1 MKFNLKSFRL
11 GDFLSKRINTILLIV
26 ILIIILTGHVVCSCS
41 KLSVKKVV
49 EKMAGM
55 GAESDPLRKPTT
67 IPKGSITIGGTS
79 KTASSGTPPS
89 SSKKLNAQV
98 GKAAINALAKGEPMK
113 NGFANISEGFTGA
126 NTNYGQSAPY
136 LLGSQS
142 GTVALDTNSWNQQDL
157 VVKCDGS
164 YGKGVSDILGRQKQ
178 PIPLAD
184 GELDVFATTPFKPEC
199 CPNFYSN
206 STGCACMT
214 TDQYNYLQTRG
225 GNNVPY
231 SEY

>member
-11 GDFLSKRINTILLIV
+11 GNFLSKRINTILLIV

-41 KLSVKKVV
+41 KMTVTKVV
-49 EKMAGM
+49 EKISNM
-55 GAESDPLRKPTT
+55 GKDSSNKPPLKKDL
-67 IPKGSITIGGTS
+67 IKHVVANKVKNHGSAPASSTAP
-79 KTASSGTPPS
+79 TASSSAKPATTTTTKPAS
-89 SSKKLNAQV
+89 AANA
-98 GKAAINALAKGEPMK
+98 MK
-113 NGFANISEGFTGA
+113 IKIEGFTGA

-142 GTVALDTNSWNQQDL
+142 GTVALDTNSWNQPDL

-164 YGKGVSDILGRQKQ
+164 YGKGVADILGRQKQ
-178 PIPLAD
+178 PIPLPE
-184 GELDVFATTPFKPEC
+184 GELDMFATTPFKPEC

-206 STGCACMT
+206 STGCACMA

>member
-41 KLSVKKVV
+41 KVSVKKVV
-49 EKMAGM
+49 EKISNMGM
-55 GAESDPLRKPTT
+55 GMGKDSN
-67 IPKGSITIGGTS
+67 GTS
-79 KTASSGTPPS
+79 KKPELKVNTV
-89 SSKKLNAQV
+89 KKV
-98 GKAAINALAKGEPMK
+98 LAKKIPTT
-113 NGFANISEGFTGA
+113 SEGFTGA

-142 GTVALDTNSWNQQDL
+142 GTVTLDTNSWNQPDL

-164 YGKGVSDILGRQKQ
+164 YGKGVADILGRQPQ
-178 PIPLAD
+178 PIPLAE

-214 TDQYNYLQTRG
+214 TEQYNYLQTRG

>member
-41 KLSVKKVV
+41 RMSASKVVEKLTGMPPSMGSSMGPKGPAMVPSTPQNGGVKKQAKVDLVKKVV
-49 EKMAGM
+49 KDKVG
-55 GAESDPLRKPTT
+55 
-67 IPKGSITIGGTS
+67 
-79 KTASSGTPPS
+79 
-89 SSKKLNAQV
+89 NAVQ
-98 GKAAINALAKGEPMK
+98 AK
-113 NGFANISEGFTGA
+113 EGFTGA

-136 LLGSQS
+136 LLGSPS
-142 GTVALDTNSWNQQDL
+142 GTVAVDTNSWNQPDL

-164 YGKGVSDILGRQKQ
+164 YGKGVADILARPKQ
-178 PIPLAD
+178 PIPLRE
-184 GELDVFATTPFKPEC
+184 GELDIFATTPFKPEC
-199 CPNFYSN
+199 CPSFYSG

-214 TDQYNYLQTRG
+214 TDQYNYMQTRG

>member
-41 KLSVKKVV
+41 RISVKKVV
-49 EKMAGM
+49 ERM
-55 GAESDPLRKPTT
+55 TT
-67 IPKGSITIGGTS
+67 GSSISASTQGGTGTPGKKVTTTTLSTIGNKPVTS
-79 KTASSGTPPS
+79 SSSPPSLPASSSTSSVPAS
-89 SSKKLNAQV
+89 SSTSSVPAV
-98 GKAAINALAKGEPMK
+98 VAK
-113 NGFANISEGFTGA
+113 EGFTGA

-136 LLGSQS
+136 LLGSS
-142 GTVALDTNSWNQQDL
+142 NGNVVVDTNSWNQPDL
-157 VVKCDGS
+157 VVKCGGS
-164 YGKGVSDILGRQKQ
+164 HGKGVSDILGRPKQ
-178 PIPLAD
+178 PIPLQE
-184 GELDVFATTPFKPEC
+184 GELDFFATTPFKPEC

-206 STGCACMT
+206 HNGCACMT

>member
-11 GDFLSKRINTILLIV
+11 GNFLSKRINTILLIV

-41 KLSVKKVV
+41 KMSVKKVV
-49 EKMAGM
+49 EKLTGM
-55 GAESDPLRKPTT
+55 PTSGGMKTGGGMKTSGGMKTGGSKMMVQKPVT
-67 IPKGSITIGGTS
+67 KNEV
-79 KTASSGTPPS
+79 
-89 SSKKLNAQV
+89 KKIVSNQ
-98 GKAAINALAKGEPMK
+98 LAKKE
-113 NGFANISEGFTGA
+113 AFTGA

-136 LLGSQS
+136 LLGSPG
-142 GTVALDTNSWNQQDL
+142 GTVTVDINSWNQPDL

-164 YGKGVSDILGRQKQ
+164 YGKGVADILGRQPQ
-178 PIPLAD
+178 PIPLAE

>member
-41 KLSVKKVV
+41 RIPASKVV
-49 EKMAGM
+49 EKLTNLGSAM
-55 GAESDPLRKPTT
+55 G
-67 IPKGSITIGGTS
+67 PKGPAMGPKGPAMGP
-79 KTASSGTPPS
+79 KGPAMGQQAKVDML
-89 SSKKLNAQV
+89 KKVVKNKLTNAVQNR
-98 GKAAINALAKGEPMK
+98 K
-113 NGFANISEGFTGA
+113 EGFTGA

-136 LLGSQS
+136 LLGSPS
-142 GTVALDTNSWNQQDL
+142 GTVAVDTNSWNQPDL

-164 YGKGVSDILGRQKQ
+164 YGKGVADILGRPKQ
-178 PIPLAD
+178 PIPLQE
-184 GELDVFATTPFKPEC
+184 GELDIFATTPFKPEC

-214 TDQYNYLQTRG
+214 TDQYNYVVTRG

>member
-41 KLSVKKVV
+41 KMSASKIVEKLTNSTKQPPSPKLSGGAKADVVKKIV
-49 EKMAGM
+49 KN
-55 GAESDPLRKPTT
+55 
-67 IPKGSITIGGTS
+67 
-79 KTASSGTPPS
+79 
-89 SSKKLNAQV
+89 KL
-98 GKAAINALAKGEPMK
+98 
-113 NGFANISEGFTGA
+113 EGFTGA

-136 LLGSQS
+136 LLGSPG
-142 GTVALDTNSWNQQDL
+142 GTVTVDINSWNQPDL

-164 YGKGVSDILGRQKQ
+164 YGKGVADILRRPKQ
-178 PIPLAD
+178 PIPLPE
-184 GELDVFATTPFKPEC
+184 GELDIFATTPFKPEC
-199 CPNFYSN
+199 CPNFYSR

-214 TDQYNYLQTRG
+214 TDQYNYMQTRG
-225 GNNVPY
+225 LNNVPY

>member
-26 ILIIILTGHVVCSCS
+26 ILIVILTGHVVCSCS
-41 KLSVKKVV
+41 KVSVKKVV
-49 EKMAGM
+49 EKISNM
-55 GAESDPLRKPTT
+55 GKDSNGPSKKQEIELGAIKKVIQNKVSAPKPATPSSTPSSTTTT
-67 IPKGSITIGGTS
+67 ITTS
-79 KTASSGTPPS
+79 PTSPIES
-89 SSKKLNAQV
+89 
-98 GKAAINALAKGEPMK
+98 
-113 NGFANISEGFTGA
+113 FTGA

-142 GTVALDTNSWNQQDL
+142 GTFALDTNSWNQPDL

-164 YGKGVSDILGRQKQ
+164 YGKGVANILGRQPQ
-178 PIPLAD
+178 PIPLAE

>member
-26 ILIIILTGHVVCSCS
+26 ILIVILTGHVVCSCS
-41 KLSVKKVV
+41 RMSASKVV
-49 EKMAGM
+49 EKLTDMKLSKGPSPTNSSDKGILKTM
-55 GAESDPLRKPTT
+55 GEKKKIDDLK
-67 IPKGSITIGGTS
+67 
-79 KTASSGTPPS
+79 
-89 SSKKLNAQV
+89 KKLSN
-98 GKAAINALAKGEPMK
+98 KKT
-113 NGFANISEGFTGA
+113 EGFTGA
-126 NTNYGQSAPY
+126 NTNNGQSAPY
-136 LLGSQS
+136 LLGSPG
-142 GTVALDTNSWNQQDL
+142 GTVTVDINSWNKPDL

-178 PIPLAD
+178 PIPLPE
-184 GELDVFATTPFKPEC
+184 GELDIFATTPFKAEC

-214 TDQYNYLQTRG
+214 TEQYNYLQLRG
-225 GNNVPY
+225 GNNAPY

>member
-41 KLSVKKVV
+41 KMSASKVV
-49 EKMAGM
+49 EKLSVMGRDAGTKQNNPSPKM
-55 GAESDPLRKPTT
+55 DPKQ
-67 IPKGSITIGGTS
+67 
-79 KTASSGTPPS
+79 
-89 SSKKLNAQV
+89 KLNLV
-98 GKAAINALAKGEPMK
+98 KKVIENKK
-113 NGFANISEGFTGA
+113 NGNSMEGFTGA

-136 LLGSQS
+136 LLGSPG
-142 GTVALDTNSWNQQDL
+142 GTATIDTNSWNQPDL

-164 YGKGVSDILGRQKQ
+164 YGKGVSDILGRPKQ
-178 PIPLAD
+178 PIPLQE
-184 GELDVFATTPFKPEC
+184 GELDIFATTPFKPEC

-206 STGCACMT
+206 SMGCSCMT

>member
-26 ILIIILTGHVVCSCS
+26 ILIVILTGHVVCSCS
-41 KLSVKKVV
+41 RMSASKVV
-49 EKMAGM
+49 EKLTSRNTTTKETGSS
-55 GAESDPLRKPTT
+55 ESNKPFAKKIEKILDIKTMLNKKK
-67 IPKGSITIGGTS
+67 PMQESFIG
-79 KTASSGTPPS
+79 
-89 SSKKLNAQV
+89 
-98 GKAAINALAKGEPMK
+98 
-113 NGFANISEGFTGA
+113 GA
-126 NTNYGQSAPY
+126 NTNNGQSAPY
-136 LLGSQS
+136 LLGSPG
-142 GTVALDTNSWNQQDL
+142 GTVTVDINSWNKPDL

-178 PIPLAD
+178 SIPLPE
-184 GELDVFATTPFKPEC
+184 GQLDIFATTPFKAEC

-214 TDQYNYLQTRG
+214 TEQYNYLQLRG
-225 GNNVPY
+225 GNNAPY

>member
-11 GDFLSKRINTILLIV
+11 GNFLSKRINTILLIV
-26 ILIIILTGHVVCSCS
+26 ILIVILTGHVVCSCS
-41 KLSVKKVV
+41 KMSVTKVV
-49 EKMAGM
+49 EKLTGM
-55 GAESDPLRKPTT
+55 DKMQPSGGSKMMVQKPVT
-67 IPKGSITIGGTS
+67 KNEV
-79 KTASSGTPPS
+79 
-89 SSKKLNAQV
+89 KKIVAN
-98 GKAAINALAKGEPMK
+98 KLAKK
-113 NGFANISEGFTGA
+113 EGFVGA

-136 LLGSQS
+136 LLGSPS
-142 GTVALDTNSWNQQDL
+142 GTVAVDTNSWNQKDL

-164 YGKGVSDILGRQKQ
+164 YGKGVSDILERQKQ
-178 PIPLAD
+178 PVPLQD
-184 GELDVFATTPFKPEC
+184 GELSVFATTPFKPEC

>member
-41 KLSVKKVV
+41 RMSASKVV
-49 EKMAGM
+49 EKLTEMPPKKGGM
-55 GAESDPLRKPTT
+55 GPLKPAMGPNLLS
-67 IPKGSITIGGTS
+67 PKQQL
-79 KTASSGTPPS
+79 KVDAV
-89 SSKKLNAQV
+89 KKV
-98 GKAAINALAKGEPMK
+98 AKNKM
-113 NGFANISEGFTGA
+113 EGFTGA

-136 LLGSQS
+136 LLGSPS
-142 GTVALDTNSWNQQDL
+142 GTVAVDTNSWNQPDL

-164 YGKGVSDILGRQKQ
+164 YGKGVADILARPKQ
-178 PIPLAD
+178 LIPLRE
-184 GELDVFATTPFKPEC
+184 GELDIFATTPFKPEC
-199 CPNFYSN
+199 CPSFYSG

-214 TDQYNYLQTRG
+214 TDQYNYMQTRG

>member
-41 KLSVKKVV
+41 KMSASKVV
-49 EKMAGM
+49 EKLTKM
-55 GAESDPLRKPTT
+55 GKDSNGSSNKQQLKVDAINTVVAKKMPHLASL
-67 IPKGSITIGGTS
+67 KGSSTTTTTS
-79 KTASSGTPPS
+79 TT
-89 SSKKLNAQV
+89 
-98 GKAAINALAKGEPMK
+98 
-113 NGFANISEGFTGA
+113 EGFTGA

-136 LLGSQS
+136 LLGSPG
-142 GTVALDTNSWNQQDL
+142 GTATIDTNSWNQPEL

-178 PIPLAD
+178 PIPLQE
-184 GELDVFATTPFKPEC
+184 GELDIFATTPFKPEC

-206 STGCACMT
+206 SNGCPCMT

>member
-41 KLSVKKVV
+41 RVSVKKVV
-49 EKMAGM
+49 EKLTGM
-55 GAESDPLRKPTT
+55 GDAKGAMGKDSNGSSNDPKKKIEADAIKKVVANKMKQLGGGR
-67 IPKGSITIGGTS
+67 GSST
-79 KTASSGTPPS
+79 KPS
-89 SSKKLNAQV
+89 STPGSTTV
-98 GKAAINALAKGEPMK
+98 VSTTTE
-113 NGFANISEGFTGA
+113 SFTGA

-164 YGKGVSDILGRQKQ
+164 YSKGVSDILGRQKQ
-178 PIPLAD
+178 PIPLAE

>member
-1 MKFNLKSFRL
+1 MKFNLKNFRL
-11 GDFLSKRINTILLIV
+11 ADFLSKRINTILLIV

-41 KLSVKKVV
+41 NVSVKKVV
-49 EKMAGM
+49 EKFTGKEGAM
-55 GAESDPLRKPTT
+55 GKDSNDPSKKQQLKVDAIKKVVAKKMPQLAS
-67 IPKGSITIGGTS
+67 IKGS
-79 KTASSGTPPS
+79 SSTPS
-89 SSKKLNAQV
+89 STSSSTKPSTTV
-98 GKAAINALAKGEPMK
+98 V
-113 NGFANISEGFTGA
+113 STTSTTEGFTGA

-142 GTVALDTNSWNQQDL
+142 GTVALDTNSWNQPDL

-164 YGKGVSDILGRQKQ
+164 YGKGVSDILGRQPQ
-178 PIPLAD
+178 PIPLAE

>member
-1 MKFNLKSFRL
+1 MDPKK
-11 GDFLSKRINTILLIV
+11 
-26 ILIIILTGHVVCSCS
+26 
-41 KLSVKKVV
+41 KLDLVKKVI
-49 EKMAGM
+49 ENK
-55 GAESDPLRKPTT
+55 
-67 IPKGSITIGGTS
+67 
-79 KTASSGTPPS
+79 
-89 SSKKLNAQV
+89 
-98 GKAAINALAKGEPMK
+98 K
-113 NGFANISEGFTGA
+113 NGNSMEGFTGA

-136 LLGSQS
+136 LLGSPG
-142 GTVALDTNSWNQQDL
+142 GTATIDTNSWNQPEL

-178 PIPLAD
+178 PIPLQE
-184 GELDVFATTPFKPEC
+184 GELDIFATTPFKPEC

-206 STGCACMT
+206 SSGCPCMT

>member
-41 KLSVKKVV
+41 RMSASKVV
-49 EKMAGM
+49 EKLTGM
-55 GAESDPLRKPTT
+55 PT
-67 IPKGSITIGGTS
+67 IPPSGGPKKGGIG
-79 KTASSGTPPS
+79 P
-89 SSKKLNAQV
+89 KKVDIVKRVVKDKVKNAVQN
-98 GKAAINALAKGEPMK
+98 KM
-113 NGFANISEGFTGA
+113 EGFTGA

-136 LLGSQS
+136 LLGSPS
-142 GTVALDTNSWNQQDL
+142 GTVAVDTNSWNQPDL

-164 YGKGVSDILGRQKQ
+164 YGKGVADILARPNQ
-178 PIPLAD
+178 PIPLQE
-184 GELDVFATTPFKPEC
+184 GELDIFATTPFKPEC

-214 TDQYNYLQTRG
+214 TDQYNYMQTRG

>member
-41 KLSVKKVV
+41 KVSVKKVV
-49 EKMAGM
+49 EKISNMGM
-55 GAESDPLRKPTT
+55 GMSKD
-67 IPKGSITIGGTS
+67 SNDTS
-79 KTASSGTPPS
+79 KKQELKVNAV
-89 SSKKLNAQV
+89 KKV
-98 GKAAINALAKGEPMK
+98 LAKK
-113 NGFANISEGFTGA
+113 ISTKEGFTGA

-142 GTVALDTNSWNQQDL
+142 GTVTLDTNSWNQSDL

-164 YGKGVSDILGRQKQ
+164 YGKGVADILGRPKQ
-178 PIPLAD
+178 SIPLAE

>member
-41 KLSVKKVV
+41 KMSASKVV
-49 EKMAGM
+49 EKFTEGIGSRDAVTKQNGNTPSNGM
-55 GAESDPLRKPTT
+55 MDPK
-67 IPKGSITIGGTS
+67 
-79 KTASSGTPPS
+79 
-89 SSKKLNAQV
+89 KKLDLV
-98 GKAAINALAKGEPMK
+98 KKVIKKK
-113 NGFANISEGFTGA
+113 NGKEGFTGA

-136 LLGSQS
+136 LLGSPG
-142 GTVALDTNSWNQQDL
+142 GTATIDTNSWNQPEL

-178 PIPLAD
+178 PIPLQE
-184 GELDVFATTPFKPEC
+184 GELDIFATTPFKPEC

-206 STGCACMT
+206 SSGCPCMT

>member
-41 KLSVKKVV
+41 RVSASKVVEKITGMGSKGPAMGPNGQAMGPNLDPKQQLKVDAVKKAVKKVV
-49 EKMAGM
+49 Q
-55 GAESDPLRKPTT
+55 
-67 IPKGSITIGGTS
+67 S
-79 KTASSGTPPS
+79 K
-89 SSKKLNAQV
+89 
-98 GKAAINALAKGEPMK
+98 
-113 NGFANISEGFTGA
+113 EGFVGA

-136 LLGSQS
+136 LLGSKS
-142 GTVALDTNSWNQQDL
+142 GTVALDTNSWNQPDL

-164 YGKGVSDILGRQKQ
+164 YGKGVADILGRPKQ
-178 PIPLAD
+178 PIPLRE
-184 GELDVFATTPFKPEC
+184 GELDIFATTPFKPEC

-206 STGCACMT
+206 SSGCACMT
-214 TDQYNYLQTRG
+214 TDQYNYVVTRG

>member
-41 KLSVKKVV
+41 KMSASKVV
-49 EKMAGM
+49 EKLTGM
-55 GAESDPLRKPTT
+55 GGPEPLPTPQMGGGRKKGGLSPTGGSGMGSN
-67 IPKGSITIGGTS
+67 PKVDM
-79 KTASSGTPPS
+79 ARR
-89 SSKKLNAQV
+89 V
-98 GKAAINALAKGEPMK
+98 VK
-113 NGFANISEGFTGA
+113 NKVSNMEGFSGA

-136 LLGSQS
+136 LLGSKS
-142 GTVALDTNSWNQQDL
+142 GTVAIDTNSWNQPDM

-164 YGKGVSDILGRQKQ
+164 YGKGVADVLGRPKQ
-178 PIPLAD
+178 PIPLPE
-184 GELDVFATTPFKPEC
+184 GELDMLATTQFKPEC
-199 CPNFYSN
+199 CPNFYSI

>member
-11 GDFLSKRINTILLIV
+11 GDFLTKRINTILLIV

-41 KLSVKKVV
+41 KMSAGKVIEKLTIMGGPKKGGLAPVGGPNGPGILTP
-49 EKMAGM
+49 EQKMKVA
-55 GAESDPLRKPTT
+55 
-67 IPKGSITIGGTS
+67 
-79 KTASSGTPPS
+79 
-89 SSKKLNAQV
+89 KK
-98 GKAAINALAKGEPMK
+98 MK
-113 NGFANISEGFTGA
+113 EGFSGA

-136 LLGSQS
+136 LLGSKS
-142 GTVALDTNSWNQQDL
+142 GTVEVDTNSWNQPDM

-164 YGKGVSDILGRQKQ
+164 YGKGVADVLGRPKQ
-178 PIPLAD
+178 PIPLPE
-184 GELDVFATTPFKPEC
+184 GELDMLATTQFKPEC
-199 CPNFYSN
+199 CPNFYSI

>member
-41 KLSVKKVV
+41 KVSVKKVV
-49 EKMAGM
+49 ERMTGIDSKVKNSSPQSSSYPGSKQKLKEDIVKKAIASKMPNVANAM
-55 GAESDPLRKPTT
+55 A
-67 IPKGSITIGGTS
+67 SIKS
-79 KTASSGTPPS
+79 NPPS
-89 SSKKLNAQV
+89 TTTTTTTA
-98 GKAAINALAKGEPMK
+98 
-113 NGFANISEGFTGA
+113 EGFTGA

-136 LLGSQS
+136 LLGSPS
-142 GTVALDTNSWNQQDL
+142 GTVTVDINSWNQPDL

-164 YGKGVSDILGRQKQ
+164 YGKGTSDILGRSKQ
-178 PIPLAD
+178 PIPLPE
-184 GELDVFATTPFKPEC
+184 GELDIFATTPFKPEC

-206 STGCACMT
+206 SSGCPCMT

>member
-41 KLSVKKVV
+41 KMSAGKVIEKIGNMSGSMGGPKPPPPPMSGPKNGGLSPSGGSKGPGPGILTPEQKMNVVKK
-49 EKMAGM
+49 
-55 GAESDPLRKPTT
+55 
-67 IPKGSITIGGTS
+67 
-79 KTASSGTPPS
+79 
-89 SSKKLNAQV
+89 
-98 GKAAINALAKGEPMK
+98 MK
-113 NGFANISEGFTGA
+113 EGFSGA

-136 LLGSQS
+136 LLGSKS
-142 GTVALDTNSWNQQDL
+142 GTVEVDTNSWNQPDM
-157 VVKCDGS
+157 VVKCGGS
-164 YGKGVSDILGRQKQ
+164 YGKGVADILGRPKQ
-178 PIPLAD
+178 PIPLPE
-184 GELDVFATTPFKPEC
+184 GELDMFATTQFKPDC
-199 CPNFYSN
+199 CPNSYSN

-214 TDQYNYLQTRG
+214 TDQYNYMQTRG